1 MSQIDVTLEPRR
13 WYQGLTGYHWLVLVV
28 AALGWSFDTM
38 DQWLYVLVKTP
49 AISDLLDLPPSDPTT
64 KWWTGTAQT
73 IFIIGW
79 ATGGLF
85 FGMVGDRLG
94 RTKTMGLTVL
104 IYAGF
109 TGLSG
114 LSQSVYDFT
123 AYRFLTGLGIG
134 GEFAAGASLVAE
146 TFPNYARAT
155 ALGIV
160 QATSALGNVMAGL
173 INLWIGSNPEWGWR
187 WVFAVGILPAFL
199 LFIIFMFIHE
209 PEAWVES
216 RRKIRSGEEHRAAVP
231 IIDLF
236 RDRELFLHTIVGVVL
251 GAVGVI
257 GFWGIG
263 TWTPELFR
271 SVLNPDNL
279 PELARDVERKTSYCI
294 MAQNFFGF
302 FGVLAYSKVAQMIG
316 RKPAFIIS
324 LLLCAV
330 VVPTTFTFTTSYA
343 SALVLFS
350 LMGFSLLTLFGG
362 FAIYFPELFPT
373 KLRATGTGFCYNV
386 ARYLA
391 ASGPAVF
398 AGLSASYGMQR
409 AALVVSGVFLL
420 GLLVM
425 PIAPETKDKK
435 LPE

>member
-1 MSQIDVTLEPRR
+1 MSHAADTMQPRR
-13 WYQGLTGYHWLVLVV
+13 WYQGLTGYHWLVLAV

-49 AISDLLDLPPSDPTT
+49 AIADLLNLPPSDPTT
-64 KWWTGTAQT
+64 KWWPGTAQT
-73 IFIIGW
+73 IFILGW

-94 RTKTMGLTVL
+94 RTRTMGITIL
-104 IYAGF
+104 IYSAF

-114 LSQSVYDFT
+114 LSTSVYDFA

-134 GEFAAGASLVAE
+134 GEFAAGAALVAE
-146 TFPNYARAT
+146 TFPQHARAT
-155 ALGIV
+155 ALALV
-160 QATSALGNVMAGL
+160 QATSALGNVMAGV
-173 INLWIGSNPEWGWR
+173 INLWIGANPEYGWR
-187 WVFAVGILPAFL
+187 WVFAVGIIPAFL
-199 LFIIFMFIHE
+199 LFLIFMFIRE
-209 PEAWVES
+209 PDAWIES
-216 RRKIRSGEEHRAAVP
+216 RRRIRSGEEHRAAVP
-231 IIDLF
+231 ILDLF
-236 RDRELFLHTIVGVVL
+236 RDPVLLRNTIVGVTL
-251 GAVGVI
+251 AAVGVI

-271 SVLNPDNL
+271 NALNPDNL
-279 PELARDVERKTSYCI
+279 PGLAREVEYKTSYCI

-302 FGVLAYSKVAQMIG
+302 FGVLTFSVVAQAIG
-316 RKPAFIIS
+316 RKRAFVAS

-330 VVPTTFTFTTSYA
+330 VVPTTFSFTTSYA

-362 FAIYFPELFPT
+362 YAIYFPELFPT
-373 KLRATGTGFCYNV
+373 RLRATGTGFCYNV
-386 ARYLA
+386 ARFLA

-409 AALVVSGVFLL
+409 AALLVSGVFLL
-420 GLLVM
+420 GLLVIPM
-425 PIAPETKDKK
+425 APETKDKQ
-435 LPE
+435 LPT